1 MNQSIKSDFYFCF
14 GNEGHSQID
23 YSQIKSKIQ
32 IKNKIE
38 KYLIKENN
46 EKSIFGDKEKFL
58 ITKPKKN
65 GITTNKQMKKMIAEN
80 KICINKLIPVSKQ
93 EEAKV
98 YIYK

>member
-1 MNQSIKSDFYFCF
+1 MKSDIYFCF

-32 IKNKIE
+32 IKNKVE
-38 KYLIKENN
+38 KQFIKENN

-58 ITKPKKN
+58 ITKYKKN

-80 KICINKLIPVSKQ
+80 KICINKLIPVSKK